1 MRAQNR
7 DAFREAYVIIFFKP
21 LMMSYNPGMKRWTVL
36 LGGAFCK
43 KKALTSV
50 ERLGSATGCAVT
62 DSIALDVLILLSG
75 SRFFTRRVRELD

>member
-1 MRAQNR
+1 MPSEKLML
-7 DAFREAYVIIFFKP
+7 FFFKP

-75 SRFFTRRVRELD
+75 SRFFTRRVRDLD